1 MPEYIETSTILISS
15 PQIWSSLIYLT
26 KEKAIAKIAE
36 FFERDKDIDLHIEY
50 RPNGQ
55 IIKGFNEDTQ
65 KVEH

>member
-1 MPEYIETSTILISS
+1 MPEYIRTPTIFISS
-15 PQIWSSLIYLT
+15 PSFSDSLTYLT
-26 KEKAIAKIAE
+26 REKAIAKIAE
-36 FFERDKDIDLHIEY
+36 LFERDRDIDLHIEY